1 MTSFL
6 LRSFTFDDL
15 LEELEKNLFL
25 FLSLLSFESFELVC
39 LIIVL
44 EAFLMAAS
52 PTRKKYYKDN
62 HQILAIRKNKNG
74 MIHQK

>member
-15 LEELEKNLFL
+15 LEELEENLFL
-25 FLSLLSFESFELVC
+25 FLSLLSFELVC

-62 HQILAIRKNKNG
+62 HQIMAIRKNTNG